1 MVNATK
7 QFTIG
12 QKVKLNS
19 GSPELTVLKT
29 GDRTTV
35 EWLDGAKTCT
45 ADFAPVCLTGL

>member
-19 GSPELTVLKT
+19 GSPELTVIEI
-29 GDRTTV
+29 GERISV
-35 EWLDGAKTCT
+35 EWPNGSKMESST
-45 ADFAPVCLTGL
+45 FPSVCLTAL